1 MKALITGVSGQDGSY
16 LAEHL
21 LEKGYE
27 VHGLVRRNSVPENQE
42 SRIDHIA
49 DNVICHYADML
60 DESSLSRLIRKIE
73 PDHIYNLAAQ
83 SHVRISFEVP
93 VFTGLTNAL
102 GPLSILEVIRDFN
115 SDIKFYQAS
124 SSEMF
129 GDSVDADNFQRES
142 TPMTPVSPYGCAKL
156 FGFNITKN

>member
-49 DNVICHYADML
+49 DNVISHYADML
-60 DESSLSRLIRKIE
+60 DESSLSRLIRKI
-73 PDHIYNLAAQ
+73 
-83 SHVRISFEVP
+83 
-93 VFTGLTNAL
+93 
-102 GPLSILEVIRDFN
+102 
-115 SDIKFYQAS
+115 
-124 SSEMF
+124 
-129 GDSVDADNFQRES
+129 
-142 TPMTPVSPYGCAKL
+142 
-156 FGFNITKN
+156 